1 MPAGRSMLRQVP
13 LWFITNFGGATL
25 QDGLDRIVS
34 GPPAFP
40 RLRVNQSTSGELR
53 SEFAVSTVT
62 RTSPAPIPM
71 SFAHLV
77 DAPPRLT
84 TLAALSLL
92 AFVATPLAA
101 QRSNVPGLTQSG
113 PLIQSA
119 GQSVL
124 VKNATF
130 TIPDGHVFK
139 AVWEKLP

>member
-1 MPAGRSMLRQVP
+1 M
-13 LWFITNFGGATL
+13 
-25 QDGLDRIVS
+25 
-34 GPPAFP
+34 
-40 RLRVNQSTSGELR
+40 NQSTSGELR

-62 RTSPAPIPM
+62 PALPQRPIPM